1 MNLPMTDD
9 AIDLAAARQGDATSL
24 ARLYDRHAGVVLS
37 WCRRRDIVHAEDVAQ
52 ETFIRAFARLD
63 QLADGADL
71 RPWLYAIARRV
82 CSEHLRAAR
91 RRQRHEERAM
101 TAAVLDRPRPAS
113 AGAAA
118 ENREALDRL
127 TVALDSLPDDERL
140 AIHLYYLE
148 SDPAPAAC
156 AALNLSRSGFYKLL
170 NRARERL
177 ALLMKE
183 ALIP

>member
-1 MNLPMTDD
+1 
-9 AIDLAAARQGDATSL
+9 
-24 ARLYDRHAGVVLS
+24 
-37 WCRRRDIVHAEDVAQ
+37 
-52 ETFIRAFARLD
+52 
-63 QLADGADL
+63 
-71 RPWLYAIARRV
+71 
-82 CSEHLRAAR
+82 
-91 RRQRHEERAM
+91 M
-101 TAAVLDRPRPAS
+101 TAALLDRPRPAS

-156 AALNLSRSGFYKLL
+156 AALNLSRSGFYKVL